1 MSISRR
7 GPNGEAT
14 VDVIH
19 SDTAKFGVFCAALAN
34 VKVYRALRDLIENNL
49 SLREAA
55 AKYGIPHRTLHAA
68 KNRLRTF
75 GDKYRKVRL
84 AEETEDTI

>member
-1 MSISRR
+1 M
-7 GPNGEAT
+7 
-14 VDVIH
+14 IH
-19 SDTAKFGVFCAALAN
+19 SDTAKFGVFCAAFAN

-55 AKYGIPHRTLHAA
+55 KKYGIPHRTLHAA
-68 KNRLRTF
+68 KSRLRDF

-84 AEETEDTI
+84 AEESEDTI